1 MGYEIIKVA
10 RDVDLYMEWSSIV
23 EAPTFV
29 GNRAE
34 TLAYLT
40 RQSDPR
46 LRDEYQ
52 PPARL
57 ARADKTGTSAFEMG
71 CGWDDSGHIY
81 QQQGVLPRARFEA
94 FARAAVAD
102 DIATMDALLDPFEDD
117 R

>member
-23 EAPTFV
+23 DAPTFV
-29 GNRAE
+29 GTRAE

-40 RQSDPR
+40 RQADPT

-57 ARADKTGTSAFEMG
+57 ARADRTGTSAFAMG
-71 CGWDDSGHIY
+71 SDWNDTGHIY
-81 QQQGVLPRARFEA
+81 EQRGFLPRARFEA
-94 FARAAVAD
+94 FARAAAAD
-102 DIATMDALLDPFEDD
+102 DESAMLALLDPLD
-117 R
+117 